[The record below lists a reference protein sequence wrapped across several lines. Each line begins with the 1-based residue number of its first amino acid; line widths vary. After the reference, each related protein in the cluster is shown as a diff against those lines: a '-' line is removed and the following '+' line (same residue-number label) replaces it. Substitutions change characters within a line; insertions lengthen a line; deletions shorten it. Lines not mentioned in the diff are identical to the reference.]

1 MRFLALLKS
10 SDRDF
15 KKNLIFFFLAYFLV
29 LFNYPLI
36 RASTTSLFFEAYGAK
51 STPAAWAW
59 AILFLSAA
67 IYLCNKIQKYKTVQ
81 YVFAAASLLSALIFL
96 AGSMS
101 SFQGNKLFAYF
112 SFIWKEICVVI
123 QVHLL
128 LGYSNNYF
136 RKEDFKLLV
145 GPVGAMGSLGGIFGG
160 LLTTYLSSHGGT
172 LVVLQVGVAFV
183 VIPILFFINTKKL
196 TTATTTEEKKSP
208 LASLDTP
215 ELKRYVLYICAMV
228 ALTQFIINIAD
239 FKFNLAFEM
248 AVPTS
253 DLRTAYLGNIYTAT
267 NALTFI
273 FQFFFL
279 PIILLKVSERNLH
292 LFIPLSYLVCLVA
305 LIMGAQIG
313 LLPIAMLYIYFK
325 AADYSFFS
333 AGKEILYQPLAGA
346 QKYGA
351 KYLTDMLVYRSS
363 KALIAVIL
371 IYLQTPSIL
380 DIIMVGFLF
389 VWLFVVMKLFG
400 LHRKLFHY

>member
-59 AILFLSAA
+59 AIVFLSIA
-67 IYLCNKIQKYKTVQ
+67 IFLCNKIQKHKTVQ
-81 YVFAAASLLSALIFL
+81 YVFTAVSVLSALIFL

-112 SFIWKEICVVI
+112 SFIWKEICVVL

-160 LLTTYLSSHGGT
+160 LLTTYLSSNGGT
-172 LVVLQVGVAFV
+172 LLVLQVGVAFV
-183 VIPILFFINTKKL
+183 VIPILFFINTQKL
-196 TTATTTEEKKSP
+196 TTPATEVKKTP

-215 ELKRYVLYICAMV
+215 DLKRYVLYICAMV

-239 FKFNLAFEM
+239 FKFNLAFEG

-273 FQFFFL
+273 FQFFLL
-279 PIILLKVSERNLH
+279 PFILVKVSERNLH

-305 LIMGAQIG
+305 LILGSQIG
-313 LLPIAMLYIYFK
+313 VLPIAMLYIYFK

-333 AGKEILYQPLAGA
+333 AGKEILYQPLAGP

-363 KALIAVIL
+363 KALIALIL

-380 DIIMVGFLF
+380 DIIMMGFLF
-389 VWLFVVMKLFG
+389 IWLFVVVKLFS
-400 LHRKLFHY
+400 LHRKLFSY